1 MEYAGLA
8 SDLLRALR
16 GKRSQP
22 TFARWA
28 GYKSNVAY
36 IWESGRA
43 FPTAAQAL
51 GLFERKGVDLR
62 ALYTSFYR
70 REPDWMVH
78 ASPASR
84 AGIAAFLDDLRGRT
98 TLRGLA
104 ESTGY
109 SRFAVARW
117 LSGESEVRLPEFL
130 ALVQGAS
137 LRMLDFVALLVD
149 PSQLKSVAA
158 DWERL
163 ETARRAA
170 YELPW
175 SQAVLR
181 ALELWAYRKLPG
193 HEPGFIAGCLGIS
206 QDVEEACLS
215 LLRQSGQI
223 RLADGRYQVNES
235 MVVDTRRDPQGAWS
249 ARAFWTSVALE
260 RVHKQSPGA
269 YTYNVFGVSERDF
282 QRVRELQA
290 RHFREL
296 RALIA
301 QSEPVERVGLVVQ
314 HLIELSEPT
323 ES

>member
-1 MEYAGLA
+1 MDYPGLA

-22 TFARWA
+22 AFARWA

-51 GLFERKGVDLR
+51 ALFERKGLDLR
-62 ALYTSFYR
+62 ALHTKFYR
-70 REPDWMVH
+70 REPDWLAQAH
-78 ASPASR
+78 PASR
-84 AGIAAFLDDLRGRT
+84 AGVAAFLDDLRGRA
-98 TLRGLA
+98 TLRSLA
-104 ESTGY
+104 KATGH

-137 LRMLDFVALLVD
+137 LRSLDFVALLAD
-149 PSQLKSVAA
+149 PSQLPSVAA
-158 DWERL
+158 DWQRL
-163 ETARRAA
+163 EAARRAA

-181 ALELWAYRKLPG
+181 ALELAAYRALPR
-193 HEPGFIAGCLGIS
+193 HEPGWIAAHLGIS
-206 QDVEEACLS
+206 QQTEDECLS
-215 LLRQSGQI
+215 LLQASGQLRI
-223 RLADGRYQVNES
+223 ADGRYQLNES
-235 MVVDTRRDPQGAWS
+235 MLVDTRREPHGAWK
-249 ARAFWTSVALE
+249 ARAFWTTVALD
-260 RVHKQSPGA
+260 RLRAQQSGA
-269 YTYNVFGVSERDF
+269 YTYNVFGVSAKDFERI
-282 QRVRELQA
+282 RELQA

-301 QSEPVERVGLVVQ
+301 QSEPVERVGLLVQ
-314 HLIELSEPT
+314 HLIDLDGPKET
-323 ES
+323 